1 MKVGTFKWAERQV
14 DPVEESFF
22 FILYVAG
29 NLPNSVQAVWNMK
42 AICGE
47 YFAGN
52 YELEVVDVFTDPQRG
67 LRDAI
72 LAIPTLV
79 KLKPDPKQPFGRSSC
94 RLPDPRRSIPKR
106 HAELTNRW
114 YTTDVRRHRCQ
125 RLADCTVSRSPLR

>member
-1 MKVGTFKWAERQV
+1 MKTGTFRRAERQV
-14 DPVEESFF
+14 DPVVEPFS

-79 KLKPDPKQPFGRSSC
+79 KLKPDPKQIIMGNLSDYPLVLSSMGWTG
-94 RLPDPRRSIPKR
+94 PIKG
-106 HAELTNRW
+106 
-114 YTTDVRRHRCQ
+114 Q
-125 RLADCTVSRSPLR
+125 